1 MKQWKFSGPLQVYYP
16 RSSKNMEQLLPERD
30 LQYVM
35 RHNADVICETVDP
48 DGNVYNVKCSGDFCV
63 LPSNGGDELS
73 DNSDEQQ
80 QSGEKKLTRYGQHA
94 PRFFIVH
101 ADGSGTELLRYQ
113 V

>member
-1 MKQWKFSGPLQVYYP
+1 
-16 RSSKNMEQLLPERD
+16 
-30 LQYVM
+30 M